1 MEKIGF
7 SAWLKKYFD
16 APQVKVMYRGK
27 VDGVEYSI
35 TTLEERYT
43 RSRSGCSI
51 TAPSGKSAVGK
62 NKNGQ

>member
-1 MEKIGF
+1 MEEIGF

-16 APQVKVMYRGK
+16 EPRVKAMYRGK

-35 TTLEERYT
+35 TYLYEMYT

-51 TAPSGKSAVGK
+51 TASSGKSAVGK